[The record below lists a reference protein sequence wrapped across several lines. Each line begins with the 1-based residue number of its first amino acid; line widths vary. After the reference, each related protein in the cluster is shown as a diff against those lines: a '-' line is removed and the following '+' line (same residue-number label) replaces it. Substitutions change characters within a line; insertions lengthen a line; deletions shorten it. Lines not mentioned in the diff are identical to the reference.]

1 MESEVLMRVALKLF
15 LFFIGMALSMLGIMV
30 ALHSQQHT
38 ILGVLI
44 LFSGMTTIWGSLPSY
59 D

>member
-15 LFFIGMALSMLGIMV
+15 LFFIGMALSMLGISV
-30 ALHSQQHT
+30 AIPSQQHT

-44 LFSGMTTIWGSLPSY
+44 LFSGITTIMGSLPSY

>member
-1 MESEVLMRVALKLF
+1 MTIALKLL
-15 LFFIGMALSMLGIMV
+15 LFFIGMGLSMLGIMV
-30 ALHSQQHT
+30 ALHSTQHT

-44 LFSGMTTIWGSLPSY
+44 LFSGVTTIWGSLPSY

>member
-15 LFFIGMALSMLGIMV
+15 LFFIGMALSMLGISV
-30 ALHSQQHT
+30 AIHSAHM

-44 LFSGMTTIWGSLPSY
+44 LVSGITTMMGSLPSY

>member
-1 MESEVLMRVALKLF
+1 MNIALKLL
-15 LFFIGMALSMLGIMV
+15 LFFLGMGLSMLGISV
-30 ALHSQQHT
+30 AIHSSAHM

-44 LFSGMTTIWGSLPSY
+44 LVSGITTIMGSLPSY

>member
-1 MESEVLMRVALKLF
+1 MESEVLMNIALKLL
-15 LFFIGMALSMLGIMV
+15 LFFLGMGLSMLGIMV
-30 ALHSQQHT
+30 AIHSQQHT

-44 LFSGMTTIWGSLPSY
+44 LVSGITTIMGSLPSY

>member
-44 LFSGMTTIWGSLPSY
+44 LFSGMTTIWGSLPGY

>member
-1 MESEVLMRVALKLF
+1 MTIALKLL
-15 LFFIGMALSMLGIMV
+15 LFFLGMGLSMLGIMV
-30 ALHSQQHT
+30 ALHAPQHM

-44 LFSGMTTIWGSLPSY
+44 LFSGITTMWGSLPSY

>member
-1 MESEVLMRVALKLF
+1 MRVALKLF
-15 LFFIGMALSMLGIMV
+15 LFFIGMALSMLGITV
-30 ALHSQQHT
+30 AIHSQQHT

-44 LFSGMTTIWGSLPSY
+44 LASGITTIMGSLPSY

>member
-1 MESEVLMRVALKLF
+1 MGSEVLMRVALKLF
-15 LFFIGMALSMLGIMV
+15 LFFIGMALSMLGISV
-30 ALHSQQHT
+30 AIHSAHM

-44 LFSGMTTIWGSLPSY
+44 LVSGITTMMGSLPSY

>member
-1 MESEVLMRVALKLF
+1 MESEALMNIALKLL
-15 LFFIGMALSMLGIMV
+15 LFFLGMGLSMLGIMV

-44 LFSGMTTIWGSLPSY
+44 LFGGITTIWGSLPSY

>member
-1 MESEVLMRVALKLF
+1 MRVALKLL
-15 LFFIGMALSMLGIMV
+15 LFFLGMGLSMLGIMV

-44 LFSGMTTIWGSLPSY
+44 LFGGITTIWGSLPSY